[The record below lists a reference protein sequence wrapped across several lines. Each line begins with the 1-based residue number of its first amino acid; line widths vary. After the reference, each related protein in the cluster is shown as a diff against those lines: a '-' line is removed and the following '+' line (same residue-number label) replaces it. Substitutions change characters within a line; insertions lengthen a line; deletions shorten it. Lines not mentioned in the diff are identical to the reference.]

1 MSEGWN
7 SKDLEHLLTMA
18 GAKATIEKTPITV
31 ADLPASKVKAVA
43 RAIVNCARWKPGK
56 KYVGPEHFGDVLVAC
71 SLALGAGKPKKGR
84 PTKRA
89 PGRPKEDAK
98 KMLTFYLA
106 IIFERATGEALPER
120 EASRFGTFVREVGK
134 AIGFGNMNGQIRDIL
149 KNGPTKLL
157 GLKSP
162 DEIPRF
168 ADSMCVKISDEIE
181 LERNNAEI
189 ESSKRE
195 KKSRCG
201 SNIVLREKPFKIE
214 RNKK

>member
-106 IIFERATGEALPER
+106 IIFERATGEELPER
-120 EASRFGTFVREVGK
+120 EASRFGTFVCEVGK
-134 AIGFGNMNGQIRDIL
+134 AIGFGNMNGQVRDIL

-157 GLKSP
+157 GLKTP
-162 DEIPRF
+162 DEIPSF
-168 ADSMCVKISDEIE
+168 ANSMCIKISDEIHE
-181 LERNNAEI
+181 GYLKARTESFIREI
-189 ESSKRE
+189 KSPSGSSF
-195 KKSRCG
+195 
-201 SNIVLREKPFKIE
+201 VLGEKPFKIE
-214 RNKK
+214 PNKK